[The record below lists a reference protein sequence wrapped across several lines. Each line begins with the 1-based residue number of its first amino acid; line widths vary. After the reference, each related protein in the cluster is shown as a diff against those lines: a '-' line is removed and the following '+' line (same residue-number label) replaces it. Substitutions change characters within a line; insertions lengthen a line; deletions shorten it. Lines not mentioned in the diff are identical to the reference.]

1 MHHGVHHLDVV
12 TRCAYAS
19 VRFRGRH
26 TSRTCQL
33 GGRGHEGQAAQRQT
47 LLMVR
52 GATLLSVRGKSPHN
66 KSVVVLRAKSGG
78 LKTVYTYSLLRAF
91 VRYWKKP

>member
-1 MHHGVHHLDVV
+1 MVYTISTLLHDVHMRACDSVDVIRAV
-12 TRCAYAS
+12 LVS
-19 VRFRGRH
+19 W
-26 TSRTCQL
+26 
-33 GGRGHEGQAAQRQT
+33 GRGHEGQAAQRQT

>member
-1 MHHGVHHLDVV
+1 MCICERAIPWTSYEPYL
-12 TRCAYAS
+12 S
-19 VRFRGRH
+19 V
-26 TSRTCQL
+26 